1 MERGGRE
8 LFFFV
13 FFVSK
18 NSPLDSSPI
27 KKKKKNK
34 KKPRPLG
41 SGSTAAPV
49 RMPEAGRAEAA
60 AGYSAL
66 SLFSYRVHVRDDGL
80 YDGPLV
86 RHVVEQIERRVQNPR
101 RAPVGRR
108 ERGRREEVRGQQVGV
123 GADSLRERRRGGR
136 GGRLPPLAKLLLLE
150 LSSRRSCCC
159 CSSPPPSQR
168 RGRPRVVRR
177 GPVDDPHRRREQPVH
192 VPVGLRAV
200 ELDPGVA
207 REHERRAG
215 EGEGRRGGRR
225 SRG

>member
-1 MERGGRE
+1 
-8 LFFFV
+8 
-13 FFVSK
+13 
-18 NSPLDSSPI
+18 
-27 KKKKKNK
+27 
-34 KKPRPLG
+34 
-41 SGSTAAPV
+41 
-49 RMPEAGRAEAA
+49 MPEAGRAEVAP
-60 AGYSAL
+60 GYSAP

-86 RHVVEQIERRVQNPR
+86 RRVVEQIERRVQNPR

-108 ERGRREEVRGQQVGV
+108 ERGRREEVRRQQVGV

-150 LSSRRSCCC
+150 LSRRRRCCCC